1 MTCVAAA
8 SDTHFS
14 SAGCFFFI
22 IYIFSPRTHPVEFA
36 VVVAGVGVEGA
47 QLHPAETHL
56 VLGRVEE
63 PADIGSGLQG
73 EQWG

>member
-1 MTCVAAA
+1 M
-8 SDTHFS
+8 
-14 SAGCFFFI
+14 
-22 IYIFSPRTHPVEFA
+22 YIFFPCTHRVEFA

-47 QLHPAETHL
+47 QLHPAEAHL
-56 VLGRVEE
+56 VLGLVEE

>member
-1 MTCVAAA
+1 MRSRCFRHTLQLCWML
-8 SDTHFS
+8 
-14 SAGCFFFI
+14 FFF

>member
-1 MTCVAAA
+1 M
-8 SDTHFS
+8 
-14 SAGCFFFI
+14 
-22 IYIFSPRTHPVEFA
+22 YIFFPCTHRVEFA

-47 QLHPAETHL
+47 QLHPAEAHL